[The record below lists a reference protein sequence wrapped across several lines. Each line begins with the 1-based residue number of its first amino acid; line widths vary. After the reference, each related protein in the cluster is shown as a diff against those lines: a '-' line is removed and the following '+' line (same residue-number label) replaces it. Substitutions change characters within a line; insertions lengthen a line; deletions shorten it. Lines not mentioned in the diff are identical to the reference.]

1 MERLPFHQTNEK
13 TIQEQQLHVNY
24 ILSNI
29 SDWCDIITVENKE
42 HGTEKDIAGKREETE
57 GWGQAPTSLR
67 LVERGW
73 RE

>member
-1 MERLPFHQTNEK
+1 M
-13 TIQEQQLHVNY
+13 HVNH

-42 HGTEKDIAGKREETE
+42 HGTEKNVAGKRDETE
-57 GWGQAPTSLR
+57 VWRQAPTSLR

-73 RE
+73 WE